1 MEYGPVETELMDLKT
16 FLTTAVLS
24 LKKEEIVAIIGPDP
38 DKFRELFKLSFSREM
53 PVCWRAT
60 WIMDH
65 LAEVHPRLA
74 DPYIEKIWAEIPEQH
89 PDGVTRSALRLL
101 SRHEIPEDY
110 LGIAADLCLS
120 WLEKEAVPVAIKA
133 YSMEMLL
140 KIATAYPELTNEF
153 ITIIEDQ
160 APNNS
165 AGYKARAHHIT
176 RAMRKL

>member
-1 MEYGPVETELMDLKT
+1 MDRMELKT
-16 FLTTAVLS
+16 FLTTSVLS
-24 LKKEEIVAIIGPDP
+24 LKKEDIVSIIGPDP
-38 DKFRELFKLSFSREM
+38 KKFQELFNISFSREM

-65 LAEVHPRLA
+65 LSEVHPWLA
-74 DPYIEKIWAEIPEQH
+74 EPHIDKIWAEIPEQH

-101 SRHEIPEDY
+101 ARYEIPEDY
-110 LGIAADLCLS
+110 QGIAADLCLS

-140 KIATAYPELTNEF
+140 KIATVYPEFTNEF
-153 ITIIEDQ
+153 ITVIEDQ
-160 APNNS
+160 SPNNS

-176 RAMRKL
+176 RAMRKLQNT

>member
-1 MEYGPVETELMDLKT
+1 MDLKA
-16 FLTTAVLS
+16 FLTTSVLS
-24 LKKEEIVAIIGPDP
+24 LKKEEIGTIIGPDP
-38 DKFRELFKLSFSREM
+38 KKFGDLVNLSFSREM

-65 LAEVHPRLA
+65 MSELHPWLAE
-74 DPYIEKIWAEIPEQH
+74 PYIEKIWAEIPKHH

-101 SRHEIPEDY
+101 ARYEIPENY
-110 LGIAADLCLS
+110 QGIAADLCLS

-140 KIATAYPELTNEF
+140 KIATTYPEFTNEF
-153 ITIIEDQ
+153 ITVIETQ

-165 AGYKARAHHIT
+165 AGYKARAHHII
-176 RAMRKL
+176 RALRKL